1 MSAPEPVTTAGTVRS
16 AGPPQASTAPSGG
29 SAVLASSVL
38 TDAGAVTSVGAPL
51 LQVRNLSTFFPIR
64 TGTIRAV
71 DGVSFDVERGKTL
84 CVVGESGSGKSVTAR
99 SILQIVDEP
108 GRIMGGSMLLHRPD
122 GSSVDLA
129 KLGRRSR
136 EIRAV
141 RGAEI
146 AMIFQEPMSS
156 LSPVHTVGNQI
167 MEVLILHL
175 KMSKQQARA
184 RCVEL
189 LTQVEIPNPDRAVDR
204 YTFEFSGGMRQRVMI
219 AMALACNPSLLI
231 ADEPTTA
238 LDVTTQ
244 AEILD
249 LIKNLQKS
257 HGMAVM
263 FITHDMGVV
272 AEIADQV
279 IVMNHGKV
287 VETGPVDT
295 IFHAPQDPYTQ
306 MLIGSV
312 TKLGRT
318 ADIRLKRAPI
328 PATAEPILRV
338 RDLSMVFGDAKKGSV
353 RAVDGVSLSVMPG
366 ESLGIV
372 GESGSGK
379 TTMGR
384 CLLRV
389 YEPNSGAI
397 DYRRADGS
405 VVDIVTADKHTL
417 KACRREIRMIFQ
429 DPVGSLN
436 PRMTVAQIVGEPLL
450 VNGLAKGKDLDDR
463 VAELLQNVGL
473 EPAWR
478 ERYPHAF
485 SGGQRQRIGIAR
497 ALALNPRIIVAD
509 EATSALDVSLRS
521 QMLDLLLNL
530 QDKLGLSFI
539 FISHDIAV
547 IRYFCDRVAVMYRGK
562 VVETGETNQVCD
574 APTHPYTQALLSAI
588 PQPDP
593 RARGMHKRFRYQPQ
607 G

>member
-1 MSAPEPVTTAGTVRS
+1 MTQGKSNTV
-16 AGPPQASTAPSGG
+16 A
-29 SAVLASSVL
+29 
-38 TDAGAVTSVGAPL
+38 AGAVTPL
-51 LQVRNLSTFFPIR
+51 LQVRDLSTHFPVR
-64 TGTIRAV
+64 NGTIKAV
-71 DGVSFDVERGKTL
+71 DGVSFDVERGRTL

-108 GRIMGGSMLLHRPD
+108 GRIIGGSMVLNRAN

-129 KLGRRSR
+129 KLPSR
-136 EIRAV
+136 GKEIRAV

-167 MEVLILHL
+167 IEVLQLHI
-175 KMSKQQARA
+175 KMSKAEARA
-184 RCVEL
+184 RCIEL
-189 LTQVEIPNPDRAVDR
+189 LTQVEIPNPDKAVDR

-249 LIKNLQKS
+249 LIKRLQQS

-279 IVMNHGKV
+279 IVMRNGKV
-287 VETGPVDT
+287 VETGPVDQ
-295 IFHAPQDPYTQ
+295 IFHAAQHEYTK

-312 TKLGRT
+312 LKLGRK
-318 ADIRLKRAPI
+318 ADIRVQRTAP
-328 PATAEPILRV
+328 TQKQEPILEV
-338 RDLSMVFGDAKKGSV
+338 RDLAMHFGSAKSSTK
-353 RAVDGVSLSVMPG
+353 AVDGVSLTLMPG

-389 YEPNSGAI
+389 YDPTAGAI
-397 DYRRADGS
+397 NYRQPDGT
-405 VVDIVTADKHTL
+405 VIDLVTANKHTL
-417 KACRREIRMIFQ
+417 KQCRREMRMIFQ

-450 VNGLAKGKDLDDR
+450 VNGLASGKDLDDR
-463 VAELLQNVGL
+463 VADLLQSVGL

-497 ALALNPRIIVAD
+497 AIALNPRIIVAD
-509 EATSALDVSLRS
+509 EATAALDVSLRS

-562 VVETGETNQVCD
+562 VVETGPTDQVCD

-593 RARGMHKRFRYQPQ
+593 RARGMHKRFRYT
-607 G
+607 GASAV

>member
-1 MSAPEPVTTAGTVRS
+1 M
-16 AGPPQASTAPSGG
+16 GG
-29 SAVLASSVL
+29 SAVP
-38 TDAGAVTSVGAPL
+38 AVTSVAATSTSGVL
-51 LQVRNLSTFFPIR
+51 LQVRDLHTHFPIR
-64 TGTIRAV
+64 NGIIKAV

-108 GRIMGGSMLLHRPD
+108 GRIVSGSMVLHRPD
-122 GSSVDLA
+122 GSRTDLA
-129 KLGRRSR
+129 KLDRRGR

-167 MEVLILHL
+167 MEVLTLHL
-175 KMSKQQARA
+175 KMSKAQARQ
-184 RCVEL
+184 RCIEL
-189 LTQVEIPNPDRAVDR
+189 LTQVEIPAPKIAVDR

-219 AMALACNPSLLI
+219 AMSLACNPSLLI

-244 AEILD
+244 AEILQ
-249 LIKNLQKS
+249 LIKNLQQS

-279 IVMNHGKV
+279 IVMHRGKV
-287 VETGPVDT
+287 VETGLVDT
-295 IFHAPQDPYTQ
+295 IFHAPRADYTR

-328 PATAEPILRV
+328 AADTLPILEV
-338 RDLSMVFGDAKKGSV
+338 RDLSMVFGDVKKGAV
-353 RAVDGVSLSVMPG
+353 KAVDGVSLRVMPG

-389 YEPNSGAI
+389 YEPHGGAI
-397 DYRRADGS
+397 DYRRPDGS
-405 VVDIVTADKHTL
+405 VVDIVTADKPAL
-417 KACRREIRMIFQ
+417 KAVRREIRMIFQ

-450 VNGLAKGKDLDDR
+450 VNGLAKGKELDDR
-463 VAELLQNVGL
+463 VADLLQNVGL

-530 QDKLGLSFI
+530 QDKLGLSFV

-562 VVETGETNQVCD
+562 IVETGETNQVCD
-574 APTHPYTQALLSAI
+574 HPQHAYTQALLSAI

-593 RARGMHKRFRYQPQ
+593 RARSMHMRFRYTEKA
-607 G
+607 

>member
-1 MSAPEPVTTAGTVRS
+1 MIASGQTLSALPTGSTSSLLLKVR
-16 AGPPQASTAPSGG
+16 
-29 SAVLASSVL
+29 
-38 TDAGAVTSVGAPL
+38 D
-51 LQVRNLSTFFPIR
+51 LQTHFPIR
-64 TGTIRAV
+64 TGTIKAV
-71 DGVSFDVERGKTL
+71 DGVSFDVQRGKTL

-108 GRIMGGSMLLHRPD
+108 GRIMGGSMLLHRAD
-122 GSSVDLA
+122 GSSLDLA
-129 KLGRRSR
+129 QLGQRSR

-167 MEVLILHL
+167 MEVLTLHL
-175 KMSKQQARA
+175 KMSKDQARA

-189 LTQVEIPNPDRAVDR
+189 LTQVEIPNPAKAVDR

-219 AMALACNPSLLI
+219 AMALACKPALLI

-249 LIKNLQKS
+249 LIKNLQKT

-272 AEIADQV
+272 AEIADEV
-279 IVMNHGKV
+279 IVMNHGRV
-287 VETGPVDT
+287 VETGSVDA

-306 MLIGSV
+306 MLINSV

-318 ADIRLKRAPI
+318 ADIRLKRPPI
-328 PATAEPILRV
+328 ASSAEPILQV
-338 RDLSMVFGDAKKGSV
+338 RGLQQYFGSAKTLVK
-353 RAVDGVSLSVMPG
+353 AVDGVSFDVMPG

-389 YEPNSGAI
+389 YEPHAGSIN
-397 DYRRADGS
+397 YRRADGS
-405 VVDIVTADKHTL
+405 VVDIVQANKQTL
-417 KACRREIRMIFQ
+417 KDCRREMRMIFQ

-450 VNGLAKGKDLDDR
+450 VNGIATGKALDER
-463 VAELLQNVGL
+463 VAELLKNVGL

-497 ALALNPRIIVAD
+497 AIALNPRVIIAD

-530 QDKLGLSFI
+530 QDKLGLSFV

-547 IRYFCDRVAVMYRGK
+547 IRYFCDRIAVMYRGK
-562 VVETGETNQVCD
+562 IVETGETNQVCD

-593 RARGMHKRFRYQPQ
+593 RKRSMHKRFRYQPES
-607 G
+607 

>member
-1 MSAPEPVTTAGTVRS
+1 MSAPNEP
-16 AGPPQASTAPSGG
+16 
-29 SAVLASSVL
+29 
-38 TDAGAVTSVGAPL
+38 AGATAQPPTSGVL
-51 LQVRNLSTFFPIR
+51 LQVRGLQTHFQIR
-64 TGTIRAV
+64 TGTIKAV
-71 DGVSFDVERGKTL
+71 DGVSFDVARGQTL

-108 GRIMGGSMLLHRPD
+108 GRIVGGSMVLHRPD

-129 KLGRRSR
+129 RLGSRSR

-167 MEVLILHL
+167 MEVLTLHL
-175 KMSKQQARA
+175 KMSKEQARA

-189 LTQVEIPNPDRAVDR
+189 LTQVEIPNPARAVDR

-219 AMALACNPSLLI
+219 AMALACKPALLI

-249 LIKNLQKS
+249 LIKNLQQS
-257 HGMAVM
+257 QGMAVM

-287 VETGPVDT
+287 VETGAVDD
-295 IFHAPQDPYTQ
+295 IFHAPKDDYTR
-306 MLIGSV
+306 MLISSV

-318 ADIRLKRAPI
+318 ADIRLSRSPLVS
-328 PATAEPILRV
+328 TVEPILQV
-338 RDLSMVFGDAKKGSV
+338 RDLKQYFGTAKAPIK
-353 RAVDGVSLSVMPG
+353 AVDGVSLSLMPG

-389 YEPNSGAI
+389 YDPTAGAI

-405 VVDIVTADKHTL
+405 LVDIVRADKQTL
-417 KACRREIRMIFQ
+417 KDCRREMRMIFQ

-450 VNGLAKGKDLDDR
+450 VNGIATGKALDER

-497 ALALNPRIIVAD
+497 AIALNPRVIIAD

-530 QDKLGLSFI
+530 QDKLGLSFV

-547 IRYFCDRVAVMYRGK
+547 IRYFCDRIAVMYRGK
-562 VVETGETNQVCD
+562 IVETGETNQVCD

-593 RARGMHKRFRYQPQ
+593 RTRSMHKRFRYNP
-607 G
+607 GT